1 MMMIIEDNSILSQL
15 LLPPSSSSQFTLL
28 ALNIRTHT
36 YTDAHA
42 SDSTPYRSLMRIEH
56 LVVWRS
62 KYHQ

>member
-15 LLPPSSSSQFTLL
+15 LLPPSSSSFTLL

-56 LVVWRS
+56 LVV
-62 KYHQ
+62 

>member
-15 LLPPSSSSQFTLL
+15 LLPPSSSPFTLL

-56 LVVWRS
+56 LVV
-62 KYHQ
+62 